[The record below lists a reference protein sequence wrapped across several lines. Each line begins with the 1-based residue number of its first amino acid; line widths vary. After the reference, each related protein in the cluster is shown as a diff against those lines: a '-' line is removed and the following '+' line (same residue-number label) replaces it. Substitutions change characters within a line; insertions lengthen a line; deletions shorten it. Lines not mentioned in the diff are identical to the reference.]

1 MLRSLS
7 PSERQ
12 VATRAGLVYRSESYG
27 CWRLVGELD
36 RDENRP
42 RDTHLRRR
50 ARRLVKL
57 RDTPMTSPENEDV
70 DPQVLPDLRVV
81 SVIHDNDLDGL
92 KVSYDDDLIGGFEAL
107 GILIAGAFKHL
118 AYLSDVNIDLDVD
131 NYFEDNEAEED
142 E

>member
-1 MLRSLS
+1 MS
-7 PSERQ
+7 
-12 VATRAGLVYRSESYG
+12 A
-27 CWRLVGELD
+27 D
-36 RDENRP
+36 
-42 RDTHLRRR
+42 
-50 ARRLVKL
+50 K
-57 RDTPMTSPENEDV
+57 NEDV

-118 AYLSDVNIDLDVD
+118 CYIADVNVDLDVD
-131 NYFEDNEAEED
+131 AYMGDDDAEED

>member
-1 MLRSLS
+1 
-7 PSERQ
+7 
-12 VATRAGLVYRSESYG
+12 
-27 CWRLVGELD
+27 
-36 RDENRP
+36 
-42 RDTHLRRR
+42 
-50 ARRLVKL
+50 
-57 RDTPMTSPENEDV
+57 MTSPENEDV

-92 KVSYDDDLIGGFEAL
+92 KISYDDDTIGGFEAL

-131 NYFEDNEAEED
+131 NYFEDTEAEED

>member
-1 MLRSLS
+1 
-7 PSERQ
+7 
-12 VATRAGLVYRSESYG
+12 
-27 CWRLVGELD
+27 
-36 RDENRP
+36 
-42 RDTHLRRR
+42 
-50 ARRLVKL
+50 
-57 RDTPMTSPENEDV
+57 MTIPENEDV

-92 KVSYDDDLIGGFEAL
+92 KVSYDDDAIGGFEAL

>member
-1 MLRSLS
+1 
-7 PSERQ
+7 
-12 VATRAGLVYRSESYG
+12 
-27 CWRLVGELD
+27 
-36 RDENRP
+36 
-42 RDTHLRRR
+42 
-50 ARRLVKL
+50 
-57 RDTPMTSPENEDV
+57 MTTPENEDV

-92 KVSYDDDLIGGFEAL
+92 KVSYDDDTIGGFEAL

-131 NYFEDNEAEED
+131 NYFEDTEAEED

>member
-1 MLRSLS
+1 
-7 PSERQ
+7 
-12 VATRAGLVYRSESYG
+12 
-27 CWRLVGELD
+27 
-36 RDENRP
+36 
-42 RDTHLRRR
+42 
-50 ARRLVKL
+50 
-57 RDTPMTSPENEDV
+57 MTSPENEDV

-92 KVSYDDDLIGGFEAL
+92 KVSCDDDTIGGFEAL

-131 NYFEDNEAEED
+131 NYFEDTEAEED

>member
-1 MLRSLS
+1 
-7 PSERQ
+7 
-12 VATRAGLVYRSESYG
+12 
-27 CWRLVGELD
+27 
-36 RDENRP
+36 
-42 RDTHLRRR
+42 
-50 ARRLVKL
+50 
-57 RDTPMTSPENEDV
+57 MTSPENEDV

-92 KVSYDDDLIGGFEAL
+92 KVSYDDDTIGGFEAL

-131 NYFEDNEAEED
+131 NYFEDTEAEED